1 MFTDIDL
8 NFQTAVRELLY
19 DNDGLTLVITDMVT
33 VNEDISNNFFLKNE
47 HFSFGITFRLSYY
60 G

>member
-8 NFQTAVRELLY
+8 NFQTAVRELLN

-33 VNEDISNNFFLKNE
+33 VNEDISNNFFLKSE

>member
-8 NFQTAVRELLY
+8 NFQTAVRELLN